1 MHRRRDIPTA
11 EEIAE
16 VTGADPEVLER
27 ALEAVRVVDD
37 EGEEVDE

>member
-16 VTGADPEVLER
+16 VTGDDVEVFER
-27 ALEAVRVVDD
+27 ALEALRF
-37 EGEEVDE
+37 EGEEE